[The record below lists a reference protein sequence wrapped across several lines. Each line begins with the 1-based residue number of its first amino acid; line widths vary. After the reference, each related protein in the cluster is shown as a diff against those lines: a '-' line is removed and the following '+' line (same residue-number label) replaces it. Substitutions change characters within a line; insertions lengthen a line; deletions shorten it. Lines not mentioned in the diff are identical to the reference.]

1 MPLFVKPSR
10 AEEQR
15 KYIINDKLKLS
26 EFKGVNELCSKL
38 SS

>member
-15 KYIINDKLKLS
+15 KYIISDKLESL

-38 SS
+38 SG